1 MKELAIIITIILF
14 MEIQLVYMASQMDRI
29 NKRITKIKRG

>member
-14 MEIQLVYMASQMDRI
+14 MEIQFVYMASQMDRI